1 MRVSSGTVTEQT
13 TVLIRPRRAAWMAG
27 ALALLLLV
35 VFTVVAVLL
44 RSSDTGVIFQVSDQ
58 VAMIGVGVLLAGASL
73 LFAMP
78 RVKADTEG
86 IEVRN
91 VVVSRRFAWG
101 EVLSVSF
108 PDGASFARLELP
120 DDEYYSVLAI
130 QAVDRDRAVEAVRAL
145 RKLHKAARG
154 E

>member
-1 MRVSSGTVTEQT
+1 MTEQT
-13 TVLIRPRRAAWMAG
+13 TVLIRPRRAAWMAS
-27 ALALLLLV
+27 ALAVLLLV

-44 RSSDTGVIFQVSDQ
+44 RGSDTGVIFQVSDQ

-73 LFAMP
+73 LFAAP
-78 RVKADTEG
+78 RVKADAEG
-86 IEVRN
+86 IDVRN
-91 VVVSRRFAWG
+91 VLVSRRFAWG
-101 EVLSVSF
+101 DVLSVSF

-120 DDEYYSVLAI
+120 DDEYYSVLAV

>member
-1 MRVSSGTVTEQT
+1 
-13 TVLIRPRRAAWMAG
+13 MAG